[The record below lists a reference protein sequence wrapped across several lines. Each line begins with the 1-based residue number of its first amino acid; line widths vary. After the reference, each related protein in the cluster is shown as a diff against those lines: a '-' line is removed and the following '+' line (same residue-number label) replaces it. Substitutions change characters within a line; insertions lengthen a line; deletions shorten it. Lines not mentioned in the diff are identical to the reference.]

1 MRYSILVRKKSERK
15 NEQMLTVEG
24 LRVYYKTNRGLLK
37 AVDDVSFSV
46 EKGEIVGLV
55 GESACGKTTV
65 AMSIMRLLPTGARVH
80 GGRVLFMGQDILN
93 ATEQQLRNIR
103 WKQISIIFQGAL
115 NSLNPVL
122 TVREQIAEGILAHE
136 SVDKKTIDRRIDTL
150 FNYVGLDPAR
160 KTNYP
165 HEFSGG
171 MKQRI
176 MIAMAL
182 ACNPALVI
190 ADEPTTSL
198 DLIVQYQILDLIRNL
213 REKLQISMIL
223 ITHDL
228 SVVAELSDKIAI
240 MYAGKIVEY
249 GDTFQIFEKPKHP
262 YTQALLKSIPKMQ
275 GAKTRLT
282 YISGS
287 VPDLTAPVPACRF
300 YDRCSYAQKKC
311 AEVEPK
317 IEQAD
322 TNQSVA
328 CHFWRNIQNQ

>member
-1 MRYSILVRKKSERK
+1 
-15 NEQMLTVEG
+15 MLTVEG

-213 REKLQISMIL
+213 RKKLQISMIL

>member
-1 MRYSILVRKKSERK
+1 V
-15 NEQMLTVEG
+15 LTVEG
-24 LRVYYKTNRGLLK
+24 LRVYYKTSRGLLK
-37 AVDDVSFSV
+37 AVDGVSFYV
-46 EKGEIVGLV
+46 GKGEIVGLV

-65 AMSIMRLLPTGARVH
+65 AMSIMRLLPMAARVYD
-80 GGRVLFMGQDILN
+80 GKILLNGQDILK
-93 ATEQQLRNIR
+93 ATEQQLRSVR
-103 WKQISIIFQGAL
+103 WKQVSIIFQGAL

-136 SVDKKTIDRRIDTL
+136 TVDKKTIDERIDAL
-150 FNYVGLDPAR
+150 FKYVGLDPAR
-160 KTNYP
+160 RMNYP

-190 ADEPTTSL
+190 ADEPTTAL
-198 DLIVQYQILDLIRNL
+198 DVVVQYQILELIRNL

-249 GDTFQIFEKPKHP
+249 GDTFRIFEKPKHP
-262 YTQALLKSIPKMQ
+262 YTRALLKSIPKMQ

-287 VPDLTAPVPACRF
+287 VPDLTGPVPACRF

-322 TNQSVA
+322 ANQSVA
-328 CHFWRNIQNQ
+328 CHFWKEIENQ

>member
-1 MRYSILVRKKSERK
+1 
-15 NEQMLTVEG
+15 MLTVEG

-65 AMSIMRLLPTGARVH
+65 AMSIMRLLPKGARVYD
-80 GGRVLFMGQDILN
+80 GRILFMGQDVLK
-93 ATEQQLRNIR
+93 AGEQQLRNIR

-136 SVDKKTIDRRIDTL
+136 AVDKKTVDERIDAL
-150 FNYVGLDPAR
+150 FKYVGLDPAR

-190 ADEPTTSL
+190 ADEPTTAL
-198 DLIVQYQILDLIRNL
+198 DVVVQHQILDLIRNL

-262 YTQALLKSIPKMQ
+262 YTRALLKSIPRMQ

-287 VPDLTAPVPACRF
+287 VPDLTGPVPACRF

-317 IEQAD
+317 IEEVDA
-322 TNQSVA
+322 NQSVA
-328 CHFWRNIQNQ
+328 CHFWRDIQTNDN

>member
-15 NEQMLTVEG
+15 NDQMLTVEG
-24 LRVYYKTNRGLLK
+24 LRVYYNTNRGPLK

-46 EKGEIVGLV
+46 QKGEIVGLV

-80 GGRVLFMGQDILN
+80 DGKVLFMGQDILN

-136 SVDKKTIDRRIDTL
+136 TVDKKTIDARIDAL

-198 DLIVQYQILDLIRNL
+198 DVIVQYQILDLIRNL

-240 MYAGKIVEY
+240 MFTGKIVEF

-275 GAKTRLT
+275 GTRARLA

-287 VPDLTAPVPACRF
+287 VPDLTGPVPACRF
-300 YDRCSYAQKKC
+300 YARCSFAQKKC

-317 IEQAD
+317 IEQVD

-328 CHFWRNIQNQ
+328 CHFWRDIKNQ

>member
-1 MRYSILVRKKSERK
+1 
-15 NEQMLTVEG
+15 MLTVEG
-24 LRVYYKTNRGLLK
+24 LKIYYKTNRGLLK

-65 AMSIMRLLPTGARVH
+65 AMSIMNLLPAGARVY
-80 GGRVLFMGQDILN
+80 GGRILFMGQNILN
-93 ATEQQLRNIR
+93 APRQKLRNIS

-136 SVDKKTIDRRIDTL
+136 TVDKKTVDERIDSL

-190 ADEPTTSL
+190 ADEPTTAL
-198 DLIVQYQILDLIRNL
+198 DVVVQHQILDLIRNL
-213 REKLQISMIL
+213 RERLQISMLL

-240 MYAGKIVEY
+240 MYAGKIVEF
-249 GDTFQIFEKPKHP
+249 GGTFEIFEKPKHP
-262 YTQALLKSIPKMQ
+262 YTRALLKSIPRMQ
-275 GAKTRLT
+275 GAKTRLE

-287 VPDLTAPVPACRF
+287 VPDLTGPVAACHF
-300 YDRCSYAQKKC
+300 CDRCSYAQKKC

-317 IEQAD
+317 LEHADGEQF
-322 TNQSVA
+322 VA
-328 CHFWRNIQNQ
+328 CHFWRDVQNQ

>member
-1 MRYSILVRKKSERK
+1 
-15 NEQMLTVEG
+15 MLSVEG
-24 LRVYYKTNRGLLK
+24 LRVYYQTNRGLLK
-37 AVDDVSFSV
+37 AVDGVSFAV

-65 AMSIMRLLPTGARVH
+65 AMSIMKLLPTGARVYD
-80 GGRVLFMGQDILN
+80 GTIQFLGKDILN
-93 ATEQQLRNIR
+93 AADEHLRNIR

-122 TVREQIAEGILAHE
+122 TVREQISEGILAHE
-136 SVDKKTIDRRIDTL
+136 TVDKKTIDSRIDTL
-150 FNYVGLDPAR
+150 FRYVGLDPAR
-160 KTNYP
+160 KKDYP

-190 ADEPTTSL
+190 ADEPTTAL
-198 DLIVQYQILDLIRNL
+198 DVVVQHQILDLIRSL
-213 REKLQISMIL
+213 REKLQISMLL

-240 MYAGKIVEY
+240 MYAGKIVEF
-249 GDTFQIFEKPKHP
+249 GDTFQIFENPKHP
-262 YTQALLKSIPKMQ
+262 YTRALLKSIPRMQ
-275 GAKTRLT
+275 GSKTRLA

-287 VPDLTAPVPACRF
+287 VPDLTRPVPSCRF
-300 YDRCSYAQKKC
+300 FERCPYAQKRC
-311 AEVEPK
+311 AEVEPE
-317 IEQAD
+317 IEQVGQ
-322 TNQSVA
+322 NQSVA
-328 CHFWRNIQNQ
+328 CHFWRDIQSQ

>member
-1 MRYSILVRKKSERK
+1 
-15 NEQMLTVEG
+15 MLTVES

-37 AVDDVSFSV
+37 AVDGVSFSV
-46 EKGEIVGLV
+46 EKGEIIGLV

-65 AMSIMRLLPTGARVH
+65 AMSIMRLLPTGARVYD
-80 GGRVLFMGQDILN
+80 GKILLNGQDILK
-93 ATEQQLRNIR
+93 ATAQQLRNIR
-103 WKQISIIFQGAL
+103 WKQVSIIFQGAL

-136 SVDKKTIDRRIDTL
+136 TVDKKTIDGRIDAL
-150 FNYVGLDPAR
+150 FKYVGLDPAR
-160 KTNYP
+160 RTNYP

-182 ACNPALVI
+182 ACNPTLVI
-190 ADEPTTSL
+190 ADEPTTAL
-198 DLIVQYQILDLIRNL
+198 DVIVQYQILDLIRNL

-228 SVVAELSDKIAI
+228 SVVAELSDKVAI

-249 GDTFQIFEKPKHP
+249 GDKFQIFEKPKHP
-262 YTQALLKSIPKMQ
+262 YTRALLKSIPKMQ
-275 GAKTRLT
+275 GAKTPLT

-287 VPDLTAPVPACRF
+287 VPDLTGPVPACRF
-300 YDRCSYAQKKC
+300 YARCSFAQEKC
-311 AEVEPK
+311 AEIEPN

-328 CHFWRNIQNQ
+328 CHFWRDIQNQ

>member
-1 MRYSILVRKKSERK
+1 
-15 NEQMLTVEG
+15 MLTVEG

-80 GGRVLFMGQDILN
+80 DGRVLFMGQDILK

-136 SVDKKTIDRRIDTL
+136 TVDKKTIDRRIDAL